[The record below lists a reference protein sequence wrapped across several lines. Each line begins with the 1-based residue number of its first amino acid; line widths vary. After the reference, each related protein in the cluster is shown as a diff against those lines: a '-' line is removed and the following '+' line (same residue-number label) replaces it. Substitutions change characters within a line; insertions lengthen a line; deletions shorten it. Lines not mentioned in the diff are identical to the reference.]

1 MSYDNAPTFG
11 QRLDGL
17 LSYIAPNQNNSQQ
30 PLAIKAQSQAVFDSD
45 GKLSHFNNDAI
56 ITHANARG
64 RQVDIPL
71 SELVKQLPSNS
82 PFALEGDGALFQ
94 ASLKNLKLSDAGTNG
109 FSLKTK
115 LADDTDATLF
125 VQRKD
130 SDGLG
135 QTLTT
140 GGGVF
145 LGTLGAGVLLG
156 APALAIAPFALL
168 AAGGVMAYQA
178 FNNNAGKVE
187 ITQAINTDGE
197 LSLSEHEVALS
208 PFDTDPLASS
218 TATDKDLDTSSDDGV
233 SPFADPDEASATT
246 DDDTTEE

>member
-1 MSYDNAPTFG
+1 MSYDSSPSLG
-11 QRLDGL
+11 QRLDSL
-17 LSYIAPNQNNSQQ
+17 VSYLAPNKSNSQQ
-30 PLAIKAQSQAVFDSD
+30 PLAVQSQSKAVFDAN
-45 GKLSHFNNDAI
+45 GTFSHTQNDFTV
-56 ITHANARG
+56 THTNARG
-64 RQVDIPL
+64 RSIEL
-71 SELVKQLPSNS
+71 SGEKLFAQLPAE
-82 PFALEGDGALFQ
+82 FAFEGDSAAFQ
-94 ASLKNLKLSDAGTNG
+94 ASLKNLKIADAGTNG

-115 LADDTDATLF
+115 LADDADATLF

-145 LGTLGAGVLLG
+145 LGTLGAGALLG

-197 LSLSEHEVALS
+197 LSLTEHEVALS

-218 TATDKDLDTSSDDGV
+218 EATDKDLDTSSDDGV
-233 SPFADPDEASATT
+233 SPFANPDEASATT